1 MPIYYS
7 VAERGDPTKPEA
19 PKKFYATAKSLKR
32 TDLDE
37 ISKDIARGSTT
48 VSEADVRAVLV
59 ELADQISERIVG
71 GETVHLGNLGYF
83 RATLKSKGADTEKE
97 VTSASIEDVRVRFS
111 PGKDLEARLNSA
123 EFKKAAE

>member
-1 MPIYYS
+1 MPIYYK
-7 VAERGDPTKPEA
+7 ATEKQNPQNPTE
-19 PKKFYATAKSLKR
+19 PKKFYAVASSLKR

-59 ELADQISERIVG
+59 ELADQIAERIVG

-83 RATLKSKGADTEKE
+83 RATLKSKGAETEKE

>member
-7 VAERGDPTKPEA
+7 IAERGDPTKPAE

-37 ISKDIARGSTT
+37 IAKSIAKGSTT

-59 ELADQISERIVG
+59 ELADQIAERIVG

-83 RATLKSKGADTEKE
+83 RATLKSKGLATEKE
-97 VTSASIEDVRVRFS
+97 VTASSIEDVRVRFS
-111 PGKDLEARLNSA
+111 PGKDLVGAINSA

>member
-7 VAERGDPTKPEA
+7 IAERGDPTKPAE

-37 ISKDIARGSTT
+37 IAKSIAKGSTT
-48 VSEADVRAVLV
+48 VSESDVRAVLV
-59 ELADQISERIVG
+59 ELADQIAERIVG

-83 RATLKSKGADTEKE
+83 RATLKSKGLATAKE
-97 VTSASIEDVRVRFS
+97 VTASSIEDVRVRFS
-111 PGKDLEARLNSA
+111 PGKDLEGALNSA

>member
-1 MPIYYS
+1 MPIYYT
-7 VAERGDPTKPEA
+7 VAERGNPTAPAE

-37 ISKDIARGSTT
+37 IAKSVAKGSTT

-59 ELADQISERIVG
+59 ELADQIAERIVG

-83 RATLKSKGADTEKE
+83 RATLKSKGLDTAKE

-111 PGKDLEARLNSA
+111 PGKDLEGSLGSA